1 MFITHIL
8 RNFALTMKP
17 DSEQARRHLLDP
29 ENSDMLMAWKLVS
42 DTSQS
47 VFLTGK
53 AGTGKSTLLR
63 YIMANTK
70 KAHIVL
76 APTGIAAINV
86 GGQTL
91 HFFSP
96 AIQAHNARRPGL
108 RRTHSAQTH
117 ALSRRTDKTPQKPRA
132 YNHR

>member
-1 MFITHIL
+1 
-8 RNFALTMKP
+8 MKP

-63 YIMANTK
+63 YAC
-70 KAHIVL
+70 AH
-76 APTGIAAINV
+76 G
-86 GGQTL
+86 
-91 HFFSP
+91 
-96 AIQAHNARRPGL
+96 
-108 RRTHSAQTH
+108 
-117 ALSRRTDKTPQKPRA
+117 
-132 YNHR
+132 HRSH

>member
-76 APTGIAAINV
+76 AP
-86 GGQTL
+86 
-91 HFFSP
+91 
-96 AIQAHNARRPGL
+96 
-108 RRTHSAQTH
+108 
-117 ALSRRTDKTPQKPRA
+117 RA
-132 YNHR
+132 